1 MRAAAAAAPFSW
13 DFSIDEFIEAVAR
26 MLMVGSTLTK
36 YAPNPNYNLLFQDPN
51 LLMPPTPMPPLSYRE
66 PRNAQDSY
74 YHTFGDFGDYGY
86 ENQGNSGYGCGHGG
100 CAPWWFSW
108 TKNKG
113 AYFPFVHRS
122 GAT

>member
-1 MRAAAAAAPFSW
+1 MMFA
-13 DFSIDEFIEAVAR
+13 
-26 MLMVGSTLTK
+26 
-36 YAPNPNYNLLFQDPN
+36 NPNF
-51 LLMPPTPMPPLSYRE
+51 LMPPMPMPPAPYRE
-66 PRNAQDSY
+66 PKGPSDSY
-74 YHTFGDFGDYGY
+74 FHAFGDFGDYGY

-122 GAT
+122 GST

>member
-1 MRAAAAAAPFSW
+1 MFTN
-13 DFSIDEFIEAVAR
+13 
-26 MLMVGSTLTK
+26 TLFT
-36 YAPNPNYNLLFQDPN
+36 YAPNPVYSTMFMDPA
-51 LLMPPTPMPPLSYRE
+51 LLMPPVPMPPLPYRH
-66 PRNAQDSY
+66 PSAATDSY
-74 YHTFGDFGDYGY
+74 YHAFSDFGDYGY

-122 GAT
+122 GGV